1 MNNKNESKNTV
12 AVEQTITEY
21 THLIDL
27 PAVKGVLNRKIKG
40 NNLSH
45 PNAGIRTLSVF
56 FHKNG
61 LSNLL

>member
-1 MNNKNESKNTV
+1 MDYKNENKN
-12 AVEQTITEY
+12 AVMVDQPITDY

-27 PAVKGVLNRKIKG
+27 PPVKGVLDQKVKG
-40 NNLSH
+40 SHLNHPKAEFRNL
-45 PNAGIRTLSVF
+45 TVF

>member
-1 MNNKNESKNTV
+1 MECKSESEN
-12 AVEQTITEY
+12 AVMVVQTITDY

-27 PAVKGVLNRKIKG
+27 PPVKSVLDQKVKA

-45 PNAGIRTLSVF
+45 PKAGIRTLSAF

-61 LSNLL
+61 LAGLL